1 MSVLPSERS
10 AAKPTSQDDNAARA
24 LDSYAHRLA
33 GASTLELLHR
43 IPHSSEPI
51 PQISDHVSREM
62 VRLAI
67 AEEDHLQQ
75 HQKIGKPVQNITTL
89 GERLGRPKERLIPGT
104 PVTRKLHAGRLLR
117 TGGKDMLTSSRSAP
131 TLPHPHRVLH
141 DQLRLDAMSDAKA
154 KEDALDLA
162 LQQQAALDDELLHMT
177 KKLNRKYSKQLFP
190 TRSPSP
196 SKIHELATKWSHP
209 DAQTVLS
216 EQERYDMYME
226 GRFATQTQMDFYER
240 DMEPRDS
247 TNNKHRHNTCHTK
260 YGNAL
265 ALNKNSLRGKF

>member
-1 MSVLPSERS
+1 M
-10 AAKPTSQDDNAARA
+10 A
-24 LDSYAHRLA
+24 
-33 GASTLELLHR
+33 
-43 IPHSSEPI
+43 
-51 PQISDHVSREM
+51 
-62 VRLAI
+62 
-67 AEEDHLQQ
+67 
-75 HQKIGKPVQNITTL
+75 
-89 GERLGRPKERLIPGT
+89 
-104 PVTRKLHAGRLLR
+104 
-117 TGGKDMLTSSRSAP
+117 
-131 TLPHPHRVLH
+131 
-141 DQLRLDAMSDAKA
+141 DAKV

-162 LQQQAALDDELLHMT
+162 LQHQAALGGHSRSHEVKAAPGSLDESLRQHRQRLEDELLHVT

-190 TRSPSP
+190 TRLPSP
-196 SKIHELATKWSHP
+196 SKIHELTTKWSHP

-247 TNNKHRHNTCHTK
+247 TNNKHLHNACHTK